1 MGNATMPDIMD
12 QPAPPSAHNLRVI
25 ISAAAIVTLVGVSL
39 SVSGPLLSLEMERW
53 GTPSTMVGLSAA
65 LAGLGNLLTVPF
77 VPRLARWIGV
87 KTLIAIMLALSAGL
101 HVAFW
106 FVPGFFVW
114 SAFRFVL
121 GGSIGTLFVLSEYWI
136 ASGADP
142 ARRGIVMG
150 AYSTALGMG
159 FAIGPMLL
167 SLTGTTGA
175 LPYVATAVVILTGAV
190 PLLLIGREAPRV
202 DGHAKAPVISFIR
215 IAPAATF
222 AALTVGA
229 LEIGAFTQLPIH
241 GLRLGLL
248 ETDSA
253 KLVSAFAI
261 GNVLLQIPVGWL
273 ADRFD
278 RRKVLLGIALSAI
291 MLAASLLITGNG
303 FWPNALVLMGLGGLV
318 GALYTVG
325 LAHLAHRFTD
335 ADLVSANAAF
345 VMLYSVGQMAG
356 PPLIGAGIDIAGG
369 SGLPIVV
376 VLVASAYAGLV
387 LGRIG
392 TR

>member
-1 MGNATMPDIMD
+1 MPDIMD

-87 KTLIAIMLALSAGL
+87 KPLIAIMLVISAGL

-106 FVPGFFVW
+106 FVPGFVIW

-121 GGSIGTLFVLSEYWI
+121 GGSIGTLFVLSEYWV
-136 ASGADP
+136 AAGADP

-167 SLTGTTGA
+167 ALTGTTGP
-175 LPYVATAVVILTGAV
+175 LPYVATALVILMGAI
-190 PLLLIGREAPRV
+190 PLLLIGRGAPRV
-202 DGHAKAPVISFIR
+202 DGHAKAPVIAFIR

-241 GLRLGLL
+241 GLRLGLV
-248 ETDSA
+248 ETEAA

-278 RRKVLLGIALSAI
+278 RRLVLIGIALSAI
-291 MLAASLLITGNG
+291 TLASSLLLTGSD

-345 VMLYSVGQMAG
+345 VMLYSVGQMVG
-356 PPLIGAGIDIAGG
+356 PPLIGAGIDLAGV
-369 SGLPIVV
+369 SGLP
-376 VLVASAYAGLV
+376 LVMALVMVAHAGLV

-392 TR
+392 AR

>member
-1 MGNATMPDIMD
+1 MPSIMD
-12 QPAPPSAHNLRVI
+12 QPALPSAHNLRVI

-77 VPRLARWIGV
+77 VPKLARVIGV
-87 KTLIAIMLALSAGL
+87 KPLIAIMLVLSAGL

-106 FVPGFFVW
+106 FLPHFAIW
-114 SAFRFVL
+114 SGFRFVL
-121 GGSIGTLFVLSEYWI
+121 GGSIGTLFVLSEYWV
-136 ASGADP
+136 AAGADP

-159 FAIGPMLL
+159 FAIGPLL
-167 SLTGTTGA
+167 LTLTGTTGP
-175 LPYVATAVVILTGAV
+175 LPYIATAGIILLGGI
-190 PLLLIGREAPRV
+190 PLLLIGRDAPRV
-202 DGHAKAPVISFIR
+202 DGHAKAPVIAYLR

-229 LEIGAFTQLPIH
+229 MEIGAFTQLPIH
-241 GLRLGLL
+241 GLRLELQ
-248 ETDSA
+248 ESDAA

-261 GNVLLQIPVGWL
+261 GNVLLQIPAGWL

-278 RRKVLLGIALSAI
+278 RRKVLLGIALCAVV
-291 MLAASLLITGNG
+291 LASSLLLAGSG
-303 FWPNALVLMGLGGLV
+303 FWPNALMLMGLGGLT

-356 PPLIGAGIDIAGG
+356 PPLIGAGIDVAGVAG
-369 SGLPIVV
+369 APIVMASV
-376 VLVASAYAGLV
+376 VGAYAGLV
-387 LGRIG
+387 VARIG

>member
-1 MGNATMPDIMD
+1 MD
-12 QPAPPSAHNLRVI
+12 QPAPPPAHNLRVI

-77 VPRLARWIGV
+77 VPKLARWMGV
-87 KTLIAIMLALSAGL
+87 KTLIAIMLVLSAGL

-106 FVPGFFVW
+106 LLPSFVIW
-114 SAFRFVL
+114 AAFRFVL
-121 GGSIGTLFVLSEYWI
+121 GGAIGTLFVLSEYWI
-136 ASGADP
+136 AAAAIP

-159 FAIGPMLL
+159 FAIGPLMLA
-167 SLTGTTGA
+167 LTGTTGA
-175 LPYVATAVVILTGAV
+175 LPYIATALVILTGAL
-190 PLLLIGREAPRV
+190 PLLLIGREAPTV
-202 DGHAKAPVISFIR
+202 EGHAKAPVTAFIR

-241 GLRLGLL
+241 GLRLGMP
-248 ETDSA
+248 ETDAA

-261 GNVLLQIPVGWL
+261 GNVLFQIPVGWL

-278 RRKVLLGIALSAI
+278 RRKVLLGIAFGAI
-291 MLAASLLITGNG
+291 TLATSLLLTGSG
-303 FWPNALVLMGLGGLV
+303 FWLNALVLMGLGGLT

-356 PPLIGAGIDIAGG
+356 PPLIGAGIDLAGVTG
-369 SGLPIVV
+369 APIVMALV
-376 VLVASAYAGLV
+376 VGAYASLV
-387 LGRIG
+387 LAKIG
-392 TR
+392 AR